1 MLLNAVSKR
10 LAAVLIRW
18 KSTHGGSSGDN
29 PHRPS
34 ASFSFFVHCSVSFLS
49 PNVLVRCCDQ
59 VEIQRRER
67 PQVATINGVPTLL
80 FTGVNP
86 KSGNCWT
93 QMQRIATK

>member
-1 MLLNAVSKR
+1 MAVQV
-10 LAAVLIRW
+10 ATICIAQA
-18 KSTHGGSSGDN
+18 H
-29 PHRPS
+29 H
-34 ASFSFFVHCSVSFLS
+34 FCFVHCSISFLS
-49 PNVLVRCCDQ
+49 SNVLVRCCDQ